1 MKNISIQIQSV
12 LYHNDPVDLEKA
24 ICHLANAVRVYEKE
38 EKDSQLFCEIHY
50 GDSSKEPIF
59 TEKDI
64 QLLQEKYPQIKR
76 IHYTFSNENTGTA
89 KGHNRMAKGCE
100 SDYMMVMNPDV
111 LLSPR
116 CFIELLEPY
125 ADPTVGLTEARQTPI
140 EHPKEYDVN
149 TLETG
154 WAATACVI
162 FPTKVYNEVGGFDE
176 VSFFMYCDDVDF
188 SWRIRLKGYK
198 LIYCPRAVAY
208 HAKRLSTGGAWEPT
222 QAERYYSAEA
232 ALLMAYKWSQPELLM
247 RLLWDFKGSNDENLM
262 KAEAEFRRRQ
272 KEKKLPKQLDKEHK
286 VAEFID
292 GYYTKHRFVL

>member
-1 MKNISIQIQSV
+1 MEKISIQIQSV

-24 ICHLANAVRVYEKE
+24 VCHIANAVRVYEKE
-38 EKDSQLFCEIHY
+38 EKEKQLFCEIYY
-50 GDSSKEPIF
+50 GDSSKNPIF
-59 TEKDI
+59 TEDDVNS
-64 QLLQEKYPQIKR
+64 LQEKYPEVKG
-76 IHYTFSNENTGTA
+76 IHYTFFNENTGTA

-100 SDYMMVMNPDV
+100 SDYMMIMNPDV
-111 LLSPR
+111 LVSPR
-116 CFIELLEPY
+116 YFMEMLEPY

-162 FPTKVYNEVGGFDE
+162 FPTKVYNEVDGFDE
-176 VSFFMYCDDVDF
+176 ASFFMYCDDVDF
-188 SWRIRLKGYK
+188 SWRIRMKGYK
-198 LIYCPRAVAY
+198 LVYRPRAVVY
-208 HAKRLSTGGAWEPT
+208 HAKRLAASGAWQPT

-232 ALLMAYKWSQPELLM
+232 ALFMAYKWSQNELLR
-247 RLLWDFKGSNDENLM
+247 RLLWDFKRSKDENLV
-262 KAEAEFRRRQ
+262 KAEKEFRRRQ
-272 KEKKLPKQLDKEHK
+272 KSKTLPEQLDKEHK